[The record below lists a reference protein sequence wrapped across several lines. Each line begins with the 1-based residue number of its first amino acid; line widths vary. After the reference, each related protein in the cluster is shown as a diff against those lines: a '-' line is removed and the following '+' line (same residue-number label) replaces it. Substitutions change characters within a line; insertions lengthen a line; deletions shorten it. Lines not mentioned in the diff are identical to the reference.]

1 MTYEQLYEYYS
12 TLRDKRVLTAKLC
25 CEEARFDAEAR
36 VEMVDMILDAI
47 DKQIAVKP
55 RKTETIYGVDGCGE
69 VTNKLVLYTCPICD
83 EPIHVGRGCS
93 NNNCR
98 QTIDWSPEKQILK
111 NAKVLQIPK
120 PRIVGEEGDEE

>member
-1 MTYEQLYEYYS
+1 MNKYLASSIIKEIDYGYISYGSLHSNDDEG
-12 TLRDKRVLTAKLC
+12 LKLI
-25 CEEARFDAEAR
+25 ADA
-36 VEMVDMILDAI
+36 LK
-47 DKQIAVKP
+47 KQIPKRP
-55 RKTETIYGVDGCGE
+55 RKTETVYGVDGCGE
-69 VTNKLVLYTCPICD
+69 VTSKLVLYTCPVCD

-111 NAKVLQIPK
+111 NAKVLKIPK